1 MIRERTKFD
10 TEWNSSTFLL
20 EIMMLLLPANNT
32 YSDIEFILRG
42 RSFICI
48 MKNRGTRID
57 PWGTPCFNVPQAEK
71 NFLIELGDVTS
82 TFCLLFLT

>member
-1 MIRERTKFD
+1 
-10 TEWNSSTFLL
+10 
-20 EIMMLLLPANNT
+20 
-32 YSDIEFILRG
+32 
-42 RSFICI
+42 